1 MFRWAVGFYICGFDC
16 RKHSGIYQAWSF
28 YLVGV
33 FFLSL
38 CVLECKILFIQKKKK
53 KKTVKELVLS
63 LKQAELSA

>member
-53 KKTVKELVLS
+53 KKR
-63 LKQAELSA
+63 